1 MNIALM
7 NVRIMFQK
15 SAVAADEIGNRKNA
29 WEDYYSCAATVGGEK
44 GQEKEAAAQTVDL
57 ADITFTVR
65 SCRLTEG
72 ITADGFRIIFRGEK
86 YDILSID
93 HMSHKHVCLK
103 FRCRKVGR

>member
-15 SAVAADEIGNRKNA
+15 SAVVADEIGNRNKA
-29 WEDYYSCAATVGGEK
+29 WEDYYSCAATVSGEK
-44 GQEKEAAAQTVDL
+44 GLEKETAAQNVDH
-57 ADITFTVR
+57 AEITFTVR
-65 SCRLTEG
+65 SCRLTDE
-72 ITADGFRIIFRGEK
+72 ITTDGFRIIFQGEK

-103 FRCRKVGR
+103 FRCRKVRR